1 MIFFHLVQNG
11 KAEMQIK
18 HNFSHLGLLL
28 LSNIVLALVH
38 LRGEEDQ
45 VAWVEVLQ
53 LDDLTQFFET
63 ERLQISL
70 FHVFNRIVGSCE

>member
-1 MIFFHLVQNG
+1 
-11 KAEMQIK
+11 MQIK

-28 LSNIVLALVH
+28 LSNIVLALIH

-45 VAWVEVLQ
+45 VAWVEVL
-53 LDDLTQFFET
+53 LLYDLAKFFET

-70 FHVFNRIVGSCE
+70 FDVFNGVVGSCE